1 MGKGQ
6 GGDRPDPRK
15 RVLITG
21 AAGTIGTVLR
31 QAFRGKYRLRLM
43 THQTP
48 LTPEGDEQVVAGD
61 IANFEAML
69 ELTQDVDAVVHLAL
83 ARSRGATRAQNH
95 QSILETDLKG
105 IYHVYECSRL
115 NGVKAVVFAS
125 TNHVTGMYERD
136 GLPCHPDQ
144 PVRPDGLYGA
154 SKAFGEALGRYY
166 SDQFGLRVYCLRI
179 GSVNR
184 QDAPPPRPRFLSTW
198 ISHRDLAHLV
208 ECCLEAENVP
218 WGIFYG
224 ISDNTRK
231 YWDITNARELIGY
244 QPQDDAEKFAS
255 TTM

>member
-1 MGKGQ
+1 L
-6 GGDRPDPRK
+6 PDDRK

-21 AAGTIGTVLR
+21 AAGHIGTVLR

-48 LTPEGDEQVVAGD
+48 LTPEGDEQVVSGD
-61 IANFEAML
+61 MANFEVLL
-69 ELTQDVDAVVHLAL
+69 ELTREVDAVVHLAI
-83 ARSRGATRAQNH
+83 ARGRGGTRAHYH
-95 QSILETDLKG
+95 QAILETDLKG
-105 IYHVYECSRL
+105 LYNVYECSRL

-166 SDQFGLRVYCLRI
+166 SDQYGLRVYCLRI
-179 GSVNR
+179 GTVNR
-184 QDAPPPRPRFLSTW
+184 TDSPPPGTRARSSW
-198 ISHRDLAHLV
+198 ISHRDMAHLV
-208 ECCLEAENVP
+208 ECCIAAEDVP

-224 ISDNTRK
+224 ISNNTRAC
-231 YWDITNARELIGY
+231 WDLTNARELIGY
-244 QPQDDAEKFAS
+244 YPQDDAERFAA
-255 TTM
+255 TP